1 MRVAGESR
9 PGEGGAPGAAAEGE
23 RVAGTT
29 RISQAEGP
37 RAGGRPGEFDL
48 LLWIGA
54 DGVTLSGLGQGGK
67 VTLTRD
73 RGYSRVARF
82 TPHTEADVQEM
93 LGAIGVETLD
103 DLFADVRPGYEGE
116 LDLPPALSEYE
127 ALREVSTLAKQ
138 NASGLP
144 IFLGAGAY
152 DRIVPS
158 AIGAIISRGEFLTS
172 YTPYQPEISQ
182 GTLQSIFEFQSM
194 ISELTGLEISN
205 ASVYDGA
212 NAVVEAA
219 LMTARLTKRDPKVA
233 VSAGLNPRYRE
244 VMETYR
250 VEVMDLPFEDGTT
263 DFSDLP
269 DDVSGVFVQSPNYL
283 GVVEDVEAASQAAH
297 DVDALCVAV
306 CDPISLSVLEAP
318 GNLGADVAV
327 GEAQP
332 LGMPLMFGGPYA
344 GYMATKEEY
353 VRQLP
358 GRITGETID
367 QDGKLAYVLTL
378 RGREQDIRRAR
389 ANSNICTNQALT
401 ALAATVYTALMG
413 PDGLREVAELS
424 ISKAHY
430 LAGRLQASG
439 FRLRYSE
446 APFLWEFAVELPD
459 VVRANEALLE
469 AGIVGGLDLG
479 DGAMLVAVTEKRTRD
494 ELDAFV
500 EVVSDAL

>member
-1 MRVAGESR
+1 
-9 PGEGGAPGAAAEGE
+9 
-23 RVAGTT
+23 
-29 RISQAEGP
+29 
-37 RAGGRPGEFDL
+37 
-48 LLWIGA
+48 
-54 DGVTLSGLGQGGK
+54 
-67 VTLTRD
+67 
-73 RGYSRVARF
+73 VARF
-82 TPHTEADVQEM
+82 TPHTEADVEEM
-93 LGAIGVETLD
+93 LGAIGVDTLD
-103 DLFADVRPGYEGE
+103 DLFADVHPSYEGE

-127 ALREVSTLAKQ
+127 ALREVDALSKD
-138 NASGLP
+138 SVWGLP

-194 ISELTGLEISN
+194 ISELTGLGISN

-244 VMETYR
+244 VIETYR
-250 VEVMDLPFEDGTT
+250 VEVVDLPFENGTT
-263 DFSDLP
+263 DFSNLP
-269 DDVSGVFVQSPNYL
+269 DDVSGVFVQSPNFF
-283 GVVEDVEAASQAAH
+283 GVVEDIEAASEAAH
-297 DVDALCVAV
+297 ELDALCVAV

-344 GYMATKEEY
+344 GYMATKEEF

-367 QDGKLAYVLTL
+367 KDGKLAYVLTL

-413 PDGLREVAELS
+413 PEGLREVAELS

-430 LAGRLQASG
+430 LADRLQASG
-439 FRLRYSE
+439 FGLQTPE

-459 VVRANEALLE
+459 VAQANEVLLE

-479 DGAMLVAVTEKRTRD
+479 DGAMLVAVTEKRTKG

-500 EVVSDAL
+500 EVVADAF

>member
-1 MRVAGESR
+1 M
-9 PGEGGAPGAAAEGE
+9 
-23 RVAGTT
+23 
-29 RISQAEGP
+29 
-37 RAGGRPGEFDL
+37 
-48 LLWIGA
+48 
-54 DGVTLSGLGQGGK
+54 
-67 VTLTRD
+67 
-73 RGYSRVARF
+73 ARF
-82 TPHTEADVQEM
+82 TPHTEADVEEM
-93 LGAIGVETLD
+93 LGAIGVDTLD
-103 DLFADVRPGYEGE
+103 DLFADVHPSYEGE

-127 ALREVSTLAKQ
+127 ALREVDALSKD
-138 NASGLP
+138 NVWGLP

-194 ISELTGLEISN
+194 ISELTGLGISN

-244 VMETYR
+244 VIETYR
-250 VEVMDLPFEDGTT
+250 VEVVDLPFENGTT
-263 DFSDLP
+263 DFSNLP
-269 DDVSGVFVQSPNYL
+269 DDVSGVFVQSPNFF
-283 GVVEDVEAASQAAH
+283 GVVEDIEAASEAAH
-297 DVDALCVAV
+297 ELDALCVAV

-344 GYMATKEEY
+344 GYMATKEEF

-367 QDGKLAYVLTL
+367 KDGKLAYVLTL

-413 PDGLREVAELS
+413 PEGLREVAELS

-430 LAGRLQASG
+430 LADRLQASG
-439 FRLRYSE
+439 FGLQTPE

-459 VVRANEALLE
+459 VAQANEVLLE

-479 DGAMLVAVTEKRTRD
+479 DGAMLVAVTEKRTKG

-500 EVVSDAL
+500 EVVADAF

>member
-1 MRVAGESR
+1 
-9 PGEGGAPGAAAEGE
+9 
-23 RVAGTT
+23 
-29 RISQAEGP
+29 
-37 RAGGRPGEFDL
+37 
-48 LLWIGA
+48 
-54 DGVTLSGLGQGGK
+54 
-67 VTLTRD
+67 
-73 RGYSRVARF
+73 
-82 TPHTEADVQEM
+82 M
-93 LGAIGVETLD
+93 LEAIGVKTLD
-103 DLFADVRPGYEGE
+103 DLFADVSPKYEGE
-116 LDLPPALSEYE
+116 LDLPEALSEYE
-127 ALREVSTLAKQ
+127 ALREVDALAKV
-138 NASGLP
+138 NVAGLP

-158 AIGAIISRGEFLTS
+158 AIGAIISRGEYLTC

-212 NAVVEAA
+212 NSVAEAA

-250 VEVMDLPFEDGTT
+250 VELVELPFENGTT
-263 DFSDLP
+263 DFSDVP
-269 DDVSGVFVQSPNYL
+269 DDVSGVFVQSPNFF
-283 GVVEDVEAASQAAH
+283 GVVEDVGAASEAAHA
-297 DVDALCVAV
+297 VEALSVAV
-306 CDPISLSVLEAP
+306 CDPISLSILEAP

-344 GYMATKEEY
+344 GYMATKEEF

-367 QDGKLAYVLTL
+367 KDGKLAYVLTL

-413 PDGLREVAELS
+413 PEGLREVAELS

-430 LAGRLQASG
+430 LAEKLNGAG
-439 FRLRYSE
+439 VKLRYPD
-446 APFLWEFAVELPD
+446 APFLWEFAVEMPD
-459 VVRANEALLE
+459 VARVNGALLD
-469 AGIVGGLDLG
+469 AGMVGGLDLG
-479 DGAMLVAVTEKRTRD
+479 DGALLVAVTEKRTKN

-500 EVVSDAL
+500 EVVADAV

>member
-1 MRVAGESR
+1 
-9 PGEGGAPGAAAEGE
+9 
-23 RVAGTT
+23 
-29 RISQAEGP
+29 
-37 RAGGRPGEFDL
+37 
-48 LLWIGA
+48 
-54 DGVTLSGLGQGGK
+54 
-67 VTLTRD
+67 
-73 RGYSRVARF
+73 
-82 TPHTEADVQEM
+82 M
-93 LGAIGVETLD
+93 LGAVGVETLD
-103 DLFADVRPGYEGE
+103 DLFADVHPRYEGE

-127 ALREVSTLAKQ
+127 ALREVDALAKE
-138 NASGLP
+138 NVSGLP

-219 LMTARLTKRDPKVA
+219 LMTARLTKKDPKVA

-244 VMETYR
+244 VIETYR
-250 VEVMDLPFEDGTT
+250 VEVVDLPFENGTT
-263 DFSDLP
+263 DFSNLP
-269 DDVSGVFVQSPNYL
+269 DVSGVFVQSPNFF
-283 GVVEDVEAASQAAH
+283 GVVQDIGAASEAAH
-297 DVDALCVAV
+297 GVDALCVAV

-332 LGMPLMFGGPYA
+332 LGMPLIFGGPYA
-344 GYMATKEEY
+344 GYMATREDF

-367 QDGKLAYVLTL
+367 KDGKLAYVLTL

-413 PDGLREVAELS
+413 PEGLREVAELS

-430 LAGRLQASG
+430 LAERLQDSG
-439 FRLRYSE
+439 FELRYPE
-446 APFLWEFAVELPD
+446 APFVWEFAVELPD
-459 VVRANEALLE
+459 VQRANEALLE

-479 DGAMLVAVTEKRTRD
+479 NGAMLVAVTEKRTRE

-500 EVVSDAL
+500 EVVADAL

>member
-1 MRVAGESR
+1 
-9 PGEGGAPGAAAEGE
+9 
-23 RVAGTT
+23 
-29 RISQAEGP
+29 
-37 RAGGRPGEFDL
+37 
-48 LLWIGA
+48 
-54 DGVTLSGLGQGGK
+54 
-67 VTLTRD
+67 
-73 RGYSRVARF
+73 VARF

-93 LGAIGVETLD
+93 LDAIGVETLD
-103 DLFADVRPGYEGE
+103 DLFADVSPEYTGE
-116 LDLPPALSEYE
+116 LDLPQVLSEYE
-127 ALREVSTLAKQ
+127 SLREVDALA
-138 NASGLP
+138 NENVSGLP

-158 AIGAIISRGEFLTS
+158 AIGAIISRGEYLTC

-182 GTLQSIFEFQSM
+182 GTLQAIFEFQSM

-233 VSAGLNPRYRE
+233 VSASLNPRYRE

-250 VEVMDLPFEDGTT
+250 VEVVELPFENGSA
-263 DFSDLP
+263 DFSGVP
-269 DDVSGVFVQSPNYL
+269 DDVSGVFVQSPNFF
-283 GVVEDVEAASQAAH
+283 GVVEDIGAASEAAH
-297 DVDALCVAV
+297 
-306 CDPISLSVLEAP
+306 
-318 GNLGADVAV
+318 
-327 GEAQP
+327 
-332 LGMPLMFGGPYA
+332 A
-344 GYMATKEEY
+344 GYMATKEEF

-367 QDGKLAYVLTL
+367 KDGRLAYVLTL

-413 PDGLREVAELS
+413 PEGLREVAELS
-424 ISKAHY
+424 VSKAHY
-430 LAGRLQASG
+430 LAERLQASG
-439 FRLRYSE
+439 FRLRYPD

-459 VVRANEALLE
+459 VARVNEALLE

-479 DGAMLVAVTEKRTRD
+479 GGAMLVAVTEKRAKE

-500 EVVSDAL
+500 EVVADAV